1 MIDYLICL
9 EPDGTSLVGALAR
22 AYGSPS
28 NGVGSAMG
36 RPLCQSIKLDKQ
48 RRHSLLSAVFPA
60 TCLGRAHKTG
70 RSMPD
75 PARVHVPIP
84 MLAASARAR
93 KPFNGE
99 VIGAAF

>member
-22 AYGSPS
+22 AHGSPS

-48 RRHSLLSAVFPA
+48 RRHSLLFAVFSA
-60 TCLGRAHKTG
+60 TCLGGAHETG
-70 RSMPD
+70 RNMPD

-84 MLAASARAR
+84 MLTTSARAR
-93 KPFNGE
+93 KPFDSE
-99 VIGAAF
+99 VVRAAL